1 MLASD
6 DAWYNDI
13 GVLARRPDEF
23 WPTGEHTA
31 EERLNA
37 LVRLVAYTSLG
48 VFLYRTQ
55 AKFVAF
61 GLGAVLLLSMV
72 HMRDRR
78 QPRADGGAGKPVW
91 RKAQSGPRG
100 KAPACTLSTPN
111 NPFAN
116 MLVSDLA
123 TNPGRP
129 PACKYDDQAD
139 LIEKNFNQG
148 LVRNMYDVYDR
159 ENSRRQFMT
168 MPVTTASA
176 DTIAFAQFCYGNAGR
191 STCKEDPKRCTGAFP

>member
-1 MLASD
+1 MQSD
-6 DAWYNDI
+6 DAWYDDL

-23 WPTGEHTA
+23 WPAQRHSP

-37 LVRLVAYTSLG
+37 LVRLVAYVSAA

-61 GLGAVLLLSMV
+61 GFAAVAALSLA
-72 HMRDRR
+72 HWRR
-78 QPRADGGAGKPVW
+78 GREEPPPPSRAGGRARAQVGKKPV
-91 RKAQSGPRG
+91 AGP
-100 KAPACTLSTPN
+100 PCTLSTPD

-129 PACKYDDQAD
+129 AACKYEDQAD
-139 LIEKNFNQG
+139 LVEENFNMG
-148 LVRNMYDVYDR
+148 TVRNMYDVYDR
-159 ENSRRQFMT
+159 ENGRRQFVT

-176 DTIAFAQFCYGNAGR
+176 DTLAFARFCYGNQGR
-191 STCKEDPKRCTGAFP
+191 STCKEDPARCTGAFP